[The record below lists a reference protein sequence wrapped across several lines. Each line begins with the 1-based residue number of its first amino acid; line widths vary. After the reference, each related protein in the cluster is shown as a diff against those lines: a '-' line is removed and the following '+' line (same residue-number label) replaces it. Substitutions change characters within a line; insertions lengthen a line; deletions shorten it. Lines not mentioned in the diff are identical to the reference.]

1 MIFGIDVRRRIC
13 TQNNKWMEYVD
24 LKARLDNLRS
34 DDEETNSKILHKL
47 EMAYNIMEE
56 VESIKRQ
63 DVHDAINQFE
73 KDFVKEVKENK
84 FLYGD

>member
-1 MIFGIDVRRRIC
+1 
-13 TQNNKWMEYVD
+13 
-24 LKARLDNLRS
+24 
-34 DDEETNSKILHKL
+34 
-47 EMAYNIMEE
+47 MAYNIMEE